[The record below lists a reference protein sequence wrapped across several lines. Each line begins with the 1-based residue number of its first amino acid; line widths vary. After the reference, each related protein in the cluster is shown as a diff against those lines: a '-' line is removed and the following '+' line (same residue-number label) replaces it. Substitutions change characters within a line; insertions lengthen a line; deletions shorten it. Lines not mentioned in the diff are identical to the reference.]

1 MMLGVRRFS
10 LLVLGAGVAACGL
23 LPEPDA
29 GIQIT
34 ELDTNPRQVH
44 TGGPADGPTGPAVEI
59 VRGRVDELLS
69 VVVQRDAEGVCLAIF
84 RGGNGS
90 TSCGP
95 LPGEAGM
102 GAFGLVSTGGG
113 EQDPVFEVG
122 GIVDSSV
129 ASVVLELDDGRR
141 ATALLVPLAPAELD
155 ASAFLVYL
163 PDPVPN
169 ALVAYADDGTELGR
183 LVMTPPVVP

>member
-1 MMLGVRRFS
+1 MG
-10 LLVLGAGVAACGL
+10 GCGL

-29 GIQIT
+29 GIQIA
-34 ELDTNPRQVH
+34 ELDTNPRQIH
-44 TGGPADGPTGPAVEI
+44 TGGPAARPTGPAVEI

-69 VVVQRDAEGVCLAIF
+69 VVVQRDADGACLAIF

-90 TSCGP
+90 TICGP
-95 LPGEAGM
+95 LAGEADM
-102 GAFGLVSTGGG
+102 GAFGPVTTGGG
-113 EQDPVFEVG
+113 ERDPVFEVG

-129 ASVVLELDDGRR
+129 SSVVLELDDGSR
-141 ATALLVPLAPAELD
+141 ASALLVPLAPAELD

-163 PDPVPN
+163 PEPVPT